1 MQMLNLSQSKF
12 VEQTA
17 FKRTVFNRTAFKR
30 TALAILVASLTACAS
45 VGPDYQAPA
54 KVNEQVIES
63 TYSQAEHSLDWW
75 QAFDDAELNRIVSLA
90 LVQNRT
96 LLQASLNVER
106 AQAIFGDINNDILPK
121 GSLSGSH
128 QSLKSP
134 SANPSAS
141 SQDNDSI
148 IRTNQVGANLSWDVD
163 LFGKLRRA
171 SEAAKAN
178 SEQATLLWREAQ
190 VQLIS
195 QVASSYGELRGAELR
210 HQVAKDN
217 LASIAQSRSIIHS
230 RFEAGFASELELAR
244 IDAQRFELEANLLQ
258 LEQDKARAKATLSA
272 LLGQTEE
279 YATNASA
286 NTSVSTNT
294 NAAQSIATKGSA
306 VSQIP
311 TLKQPLAMM
320 DTAAEPVNYLQ
331 HRADVAAAE
340 RAIASTSAKIGV
352 ASADLYPNVSVSGFL
367 GFIAPAGV
375 SLSSDNQAWSVAPS
389 ISWQLADLSSIKSRI
404 KVTEIEQQ
412 IALAEFEQT
421 VFNALAEMRLSLTGY
436 NLSQQQLAKTQLQW
450 QATQSALKIER
461 ARYQAGTGEFLAL
474 LDAER
479 EQLRS
484 QDKLAQMQQQSFSQ
498 LVNVY
503 RSFAGSLSLTKG

>member
-1 MQMLNLSQSKF
+1 MANLYPATSAK
-12 VEQTA
+12 
-17 FKRTVFNRTAFKR
+17 KLFKR
-30 TALAILVASLTACAS
+30 TAVAILVASLTACAS
-45 VGPDYQAPA
+45 VGPDYQAPT
-54 KVNEQVIES
+54 KVNEQVIDS
-63 TYSQAEHSLDWW
+63 QYSQAEHSLDWW
-75 QAFDDAELNRIVSLA
+75 QAFDDVELNRIVNLA
-90 LVQNRT
+90 LAQNRT

-106 AQAIFGDINNDILPK
+106 AQAIFGDTDNDMLPK
-121 GSLSGSH
+121 GSLDSSY
-128 QSLKSP
+128 QAAK
-134 SANPSAS
+134 NPSAS
-141 SQDNDSI
+141 SQANDSI

-230 RFEAGFASELELAR
+230 RFEAGFASELELSR

-279 YATNASA
+279 YAA
-286 NTSVSTNT
+286 SVSSNANVSS

-404 KVTEIEQQ
+404 KVSEIEQQ

-421 VFNALAEMRLSLTGY
+421 VFNALADMRLSLTGY
-436 NLSQQQLAKTQLQW
+436 SLSQQQLAKTELQW
-450 QATQSALKIER
+450 QATLTALNIEK

-479 EQLRS
+479 EQLSS

>member
-1 MQMLNLSQSKF
+1 MLNLSQSKF

-17 FKRTVFNRTAFKR
+17 FKRTAVNRVTFKR

-45 VGPDYQAPA
+45 VGPDYQAPT
-54 KVNEQVIES
+54 KVNEQVIDS
-63 TYSQAEHSLDWW
+63 QYSQAEHSLDWW

-90 LVQNRT
+90 LAQNRT

-106 AQAIFGDINNDILPK
+106 AQAIFGDTDNDTLPK

-128 QSLKSP
+128 QSQKNP

-178 SEQATLLWREAQ
+178 SEQARLLWREAQ
-190 VQLIS
+190 IQLIS

-244 IDAQRFELEANLLQ
+244 IDAQRYELEANLLQ

-272 LLGQTEE
+272 LLGQTDL
-279 YATNASA
+279 YAANASA
-286 NTSVSTNT
+286 SVSTNT
-294 NAAQSIATKGSA
+294 SVSSSAAQSIATKGSP

-375 SLSSDNQAWSVAPS
+375 SLSSDNQAWSVAPN

-421 VFNALAEMRLSLTGY
+421 VFNALADMRLSLTGY
-436 NLSQQQLAKTQLQW
+436 SLSQQQLAKTELQW
-450 QATQSALKIER
+450 QATLTALNIEK

-503 RSFAGSLSLTKG
+503 RSFAGNLSLSKG

>member
-1 MQMLNLSQSKF
+1 MM
-12 VEQTA
+12 
-17 FKRTVFNRTAFKR
+17 
-30 TALAILVASLTACAS
+30 IASLSACAS
-45 VGPDYQAPA
+45 VGPDYQAPT

-90 LVQNRT
+90 LAQNRT
-96 LLQASLNVER
+96 LLQANLNVER
-106 AQAIFGDINNDILPK
+106 AQAIFGDTDNDMLPK

-141 SQDNDSI
+141 SQDNGTI

-178 SEQATLLWREAQ
+178 AEQATLLWREAQ

-279 YATNASA
+279 YAA
-286 NTSVSTNT
+286 SVSSNANVSS

-367 GFIAPAGV
+367 GFIAPAGM

-404 KVTEIEQQ
+404 KVSEIEQQ

-421 VFNALAEMRLSLTGY
+421 VFNALADMRLSLTGY
-436 NLSQQQLAKTQLQW
+436 SLSQQQLAKTQQQW
-450 QATQSALKIER
+450 QATLTALNIEK

-479 EQLRS
+479 EQLSS

>member
-1 MQMLNLSQSKF
+1 MLKSHSSILLMPSNKL
-12 VEQTA
+12 
-17 FKRTVFNRTAFKR
+17 FNR
-30 TALAILVASLTACAS
+30 TALAIMIASLTACAS
-45 VGPDYQAPA
+45 VGPDYQSPA
-54 KVNEQVIES
+54 KVNEQAIS
-63 TYSQAEHSLDWW
+63 SQYSQAKHSLDWW
-75 QAFDDAELNRIVSLA
+75 QAFNDAELNRIVTLA
-90 LVQNRT
+90 LAQNRT
-96 LLQASLNVER
+96 LLQARLNVER
-106 AQAIFGDINNDILPK
+106 AQAVFGDINNDMLPK
-121 GSLSGSH
+121 GSLGGSH
-128 QSLKSP
+128 QSVKNP
-134 SANPSAS
+134 SANPSSS
-141 SQDNDSI
+141 SQDNNSI
-148 IRTNQVGANLSWDVD
+148 IRTNQVGANLSWDLD

-178 SEQATLLWREAQ
+178 SEQAKMLWREAQ

-195 QVASSYGELRGAELR
+195 QVASSYGSLRGAELR
-210 HQVAKDN
+210 VQVAEDN
-217 LASIAQSRSIIHS
+217 LASIAQSRSVIHS
-230 RFEAGFASELELAR
+230 RLEAGFASDLELVR
-244 IDAQRFELEANLLQ
+244 IDAQRYELEANLLQ
-258 LEQDKARAKATLSA
+258 LEQDKARANATLSA
-272 LLGQTEE
+272 LLGQTDV
-279 YATNASA
+279 YAN
-286 NTSVSTNT
+286 
-294 NAAQSIATKGSA
+294 
-306 VSQIP
+306 VSQKALNKIP
-311 TLKQPLAMM
+311 TLKQPLAMAS
-320 DTAAEPVNYLQ
+320 TAANPMDYLM

-375 SLSSDNQAWSVAPS
+375 SLSSQNQAWSVAPS

-421 VFNALAEMRLSLTGY
+421 VFNALADMRLSLTGY
-436 NLSQQQLAKTQLQW
+436 SLSQQQLAKTQQQW
-450 QATQSALKIER
+450 QATQAALHIEK

-503 RSFAGSLSLTKG
+503 RSFAGGLSLTKG

>member
-1 MQMLNLSQSKF
+1 MQMLNLTQSKF
-12 VEQTA
+12 VEQTV
-17 FKRTVFNRTAFKR
+17 FKRTAFNRVTFKR
-30 TALAILVASLTACAS
+30 TALAILVASLSACAS
-45 VGPDYQAPA
+45 VGPDYQAPT
-54 KVNEQVIES
+54 KVNEQVIGS
-63 TYSQAEHSLDWW
+63 QYSQAEHSLDWW
-75 QAFDDAELNRIVSLA
+75 QAFDDAELNHIVSLA
-90 LVQNRT
+90 LAQNRT

-106 AQAIFGDINNDILPK
+106 AQAIFGDTDNDTLPK

-128 QSLKSP
+128 QSLKSPSPNP

-190 VQLIS
+190 IQLIS

-244 IDAQRFELEANLLQ
+244 IDAQRYELEANLLQ

-279 YATNASA
+279 YAANAS
-286 NTSVSTNT
+286 VSAS
-294 NAAQSIATKGSA
+294 AAQSIATKGSA

-320 DTAAEPVNYLQ
+320 DTTAEPVNYLQ

-421 VFNALAEMRLSLTGY
+421 VFNALADMRLSLTGY
-436 NLSQQQLAKTQLQW
+436 SLSQQQLAKTELQW
-450 QATQSALKIER
+450 QATLTALNIEK

-498 LVNVY
+498 LVNIY

>member
-1 MQMLNLSQSKF
+1 MTNLYPATSANKL
-12 VEQTA
+12 
-17 FKRTVFNRTAFKR
+17 FKR
-30 TALAILVASLTACAS
+30 TAVAILVASLTACAS

-54 KVNEQVIES
+54 KVNEQVIDS
-63 TYSQAEHSLDWW
+63 QYSAAIHNLDWW
-75 QAFDDAELNRIVSLA
+75 QAFDDSELNRIVTLA
-90 LVQNRT
+90 LAQNRT
-96 LLQASLNVER
+96 LLQARLNVER
-106 AQAIFGDINNDILPK
+106 AQAVFGDTDNDILPK
-121 GSLSGSH
+121 GSLGGSH
-128 QSLKSP
+128 QSLKQPSANP

-141 SQDNDSI
+141 MQDNDTI
-148 IRTNQVGANLSWDVD
+148 VRTNQAGVSLSWDLD

-178 SEQATLLWREAQ
+178 SEQAKMLWREAQ

-195 QVASSYGELRGAELR
+195 QVASSYGDLRGTELRV
-210 HQVAKDN
+210 QVAKDN
-217 LASIAQSRSIIHS
+217 LASLTQSRSIIHS

-244 IDAQRFELEANLLQ
+244 IDAQRYELEANVLQ

-279 YATNASA
+279 YASASD
-286 NTSVSTNT
+286 TD
-294 NAAQSIATKGSA
+294 I
-306 VSQIP
+306 SQGTLSKIP
-311 TLKQPLAMM
+311 SLTQPLALES
-320 DTAAEPVNYLQ
+320 TAVKPVNYLM

-340 RAIASTSAKIGV
+340 RAIASTSAKVGV

-367 GFIAPAGV
+367 GFIAPAGL
-375 SLSSDNQAWSVAPS
+375 SLGSDNQAWSVAPS

-404 KVTEIEQQ
+404 KVSEIEQQ

-436 NLSQQQLAKTQLQW
+436 SLSQQQLAKTELQW
-450 QATQSALKIER
+450 QASNAALTIEK

-484 QDKLAQMQQQSFSQ
+484 KDKLAQMQQQSFSQ
-498 LVNVY
+498 LVNIY
-503 RSFAGSLSLTKG
+503 RSFAGGLSLAKG

>member
-1 MQMLNLSQSKF
+1 MLNLSQSKR
-12 VEQTA
+12 V
-17 FKRTVFNRTAFKR
+17 KRVTFKR
-30 TALAILVASLTACAS
+30 TAIAILVASLTACAS
-45 VGPDYQAPA
+45 VGPDYQAPT
-54 KVNEQVIES
+54 KVNEQVIDS
-63 TYSQAEHSLDWW
+63 QYSQAEHSLDWW

-90 LVQNRT
+90 LAQNRT

-106 AQAIFGDINNDILPK
+106 AQAIFGDTDNDTLPK
-121 GSLSGSH
+121 GSLGGSH

-141 SQDNDSI
+141 MQDNDSI

-178 SEQATLLWREAQ
+178 SEQARLLWREAKI
-190 VQLIS
+190 QLIS

-217 LASIAQSRSIIHS
+217 RASIAQSRSIIHS

-244 IDAQRFELEANLLQ
+244 IDAQRYELEANLLQ

-272 LLGQTEE
+272 LLGQTEV
-279 YATNASA
+279 YAANAS
-286 NTSVSTNT
+286 VSAS
-294 NAAQSIATKGSA
+294 AAQSIATKGSA

-375 SLSSDNQAWSVAPS
+375 SLSSDNQAWSVAPN

-421 VFNALAEMRLSLTGY
+421 VFNALADMRLSLTGY
-436 NLSQQQLAKTQLQW
+436 SLSQQQLAKTELQW
-450 QATQSALKIER
+450 QATLTALNIEK
-461 ARYQAGTGEFLAL
+461 ARYQAGTSEFLAL

-503 RSFAGSLSLTKG
+503 RSFAGSLSLTEG